1 MGDKDGGKN
10 NINYFITFSNYFYNY
25 NCFKKHFCIII

>member
-10 NINYFITFSNYFYNY
+10 NINYFITFSNYFCNY
-25 NCFKKHFCIII
+25 NCLLF

>member
-10 NINYFITFSNYFYNY
+10 NINYFVTFSNYFYNY
-25 NCFKKHFCIII
+25 NCLSF